1 MSNIHEPREAIQP
14 YEYPHL
20 LRYSDVIHES
30 FWTAEHFTYDRDI
43 RDFRTNFKPHWKL
56 ALTRSMLAVGVV
68 ENKVKTFWPYIER
81 RYPKAEISDAGFTFG
96 GNEVVHRRAYEKL
109 LNLLGLEKEF
119 KNVLDVPCMKDRIKY
134 LTKYLD
140 KNGKATNKEFVKSLI
155 TFVLWVENCSLFS
168 QFLIISSFNKYENVL
183 NNFNAVVCATGRE
196 ENIHAQFGAELL
208 KIIREENPDWFDS
221 EMYESILKDAQKA
234 FKAECKV
241 LDWIFEHGELEFLSK
256 DSIKEYLKKR
266 INKSMCMIG
275 YADIFDLNKSL
286 LQPTEYF
293 DKTIECSISFDF
305 FNEKSSEYSETN
317 LITDDAW

>member
-1 MSNIHEPREAIQP
+1 M
-14 YEYPHL
+14 
-20 LRYSDVIHES
+20 
-30 FWTAEHFTYDRDI
+30 
-43 RDFRTNFKPHWKL
+43 
-56 ALTRSMLAVGVV
+56 
-68 ENKVKTFWPYIER
+68 
-81 RYPKAEISDAGFTFG
+81 
-96 GNEVVHRRAYEKL
+96 
-109 LNLLGLEKEF
+109 
-119 KNVLDVPCMKDRIKY
+119 
-134 LTKYLD
+134 
-140 KNGKATNKEFVKSLI
+140 
-155 TFVLWVENCSLFS
+155 
-168 QFLIISSFNKYENVL
+168 

-221 EMYESILKDAQKA
+221 EMYESILKDAHKA

-241 LDWIFEHGELEFLSK
+241 LDWIFEHGELEFLPK

-275 YADIFDLNKSL
+275 YADIFDLNKAL
-286 LQPTEYF
+286 LQPTDYF